1 MTVTE
6 LMMQAKESYERPRTP
21 RLCAETSVNDIECN
35 TIESLMIAHDYVES
49 IPDLHAFPCLRKL
62 HISRSISLS
71 EFEQL
76 DLSSIEELYVVFE
89 KKEPIIKI
97 NLPKLKKL
105 EVYISNNEDT
115 QLSLFDAFDA
125 VLDIRGCSSLEEL
138 HLRHCTGCEIKTD
151 ALYTLKKFVCCDY
164 KNYNFDLL
172 NYTPNLVHL
181 VATSCRLNKVDFLHL
196 VPNLTFL
203 DLTFNEIT
211 NAEIIFQLSNLR
223 ALHIYRNPLEDI
235 QKFKALPFETFVTEK
250 DRDFLMFVHSIGSSQ
265 FSAYSMLK
273 SARKQ
278 DPKRKPF
285 LQQIYDRQTDEQ
297 IYARYFASGIKQNIE
312 YHTSTEKNGRKNVLL
327 SSDELLEFVLQE
339 YPFLSEFFGTKNEE
353 T

>member
-6 LMMQAKESYERPRTP
+6 LMTQAKESYERPRTP

-71 EFEQL
+71 EFEHL

-105 EVYISNNEDT
+105 EVYISNNEDA

-181 VATSCRLNKVDFLHL
+181 VATSCRLSNVDFLSL
-196 VPNLTFL
+196 LPNLVFL
-203 DLTFNEIT
+203 DLSFNEIT
-211 NAEIIFQLSNLR
+211 NTEVIFQLSNLR
-223 ALHIYRNPLEDI
+223 ALHIYRNPLVNIE
-235 QKFKALPFETFVTEK
+235 KLKALPFKTFVTEK
-250 DRDFLMFVHSIGSSQ
+250 DRDFLSFVHSIGSSKV
-265 FSAYSMLK
+265 SVYSMLK
-273 SARKQ
+273 AARKP

-285 LQQIYDRQTDEQ
+285 LQHLYDKQTDEQ
-297 IYARYFASGIKQNIE
+297 IFTRYLASGFKNSIE
-312 YHTSTEKNGRKNVLL
+312 YHTTPDKTWRKNVLL
-327 SSDELLEFVLQE
+327 TKEELEEYVLQE
-339 YPFLSEFFGTKNEE
+339 YPFLSEFFKAKTEK
-353 T
+353 